1 MGYVICGAVIFA
13 CGCFFGGA
21 LVYAGAKGGMR

>member
-1 MGYVICGAVIFA
+1 MSFVICGAVIFA

-21 LVYAGAKGGMR
+21 LVYAGEKCRQL

>member
-1 MGYVICGAVIFA
+1 MGFMICGAAVFA

-21 LVYAGAKGGMR
+21 LVYAGEKNGRM